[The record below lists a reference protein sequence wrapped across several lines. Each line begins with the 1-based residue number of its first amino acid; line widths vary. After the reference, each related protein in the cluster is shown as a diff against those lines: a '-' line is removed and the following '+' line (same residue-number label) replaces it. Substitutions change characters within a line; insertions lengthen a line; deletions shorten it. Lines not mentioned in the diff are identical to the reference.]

1 MHHGTGLMCD
11 IRTKIN
17 GAKGNRVE
25 HTEIYNYVNH
35 KIRINN
41 DLFLIIILFKLQ
53 IFKTEL
59 YYYYLHYCNPED
71 PHKIVLSFKYQKV
84 LSKFS
89 L

>member
-25 HTEIYNYVNH
+25 QTEIYNCINH

-41 DLFLIIILFKLQ
+41 DIFLIMISHTVQATNIQDRIILTLASLQ
-53 IFKTEL
+53 
-59 YYYYLHYCNPED
+59 
-71 PHKIVLSFKYQKV
+71 SR
-84 LSKFS
+84 S
-89 L
+89 LAK

>member
-25 HTEIYNYVNH
+25 QTEIYNCINH
-35 KIRINN
+35 KIRVNN
-41 DLFLIIILFKLQ
+41 DIFLIMISFKLQ

-59 YYYYLHYCNPED
+59 Y
-71 PHKIVLSFKYQKV
+71 
-84 LSKFS
+84 
-89 L
+89 